1 MRAIKQYVFDKTN
14 LILNKNLIAD
24 LKVVAFGLQ
33 APPGTGFACNNGN
46 EIIVGQ
52 TGIFELDLQGYA
64 YIIDLKVISATL
76 EGEDKIIID
85 ILYESEGKIL

>member
-1 MRAIKQYVFDKTN
+1 
-14 LILNKNLIAD
+14 
-24 LKVVAFGLQ
+24 
-33 APPGTGFACNNGN
+33 
-46 EIIVGQ
+46 VGQ